1 MSGLRSALEEL
12 QAEDLWAIESDQ
24 LEADLVELERASR
37 VLQAERLR
45 RISEVDRRG
54 KFRKEGYLSV
64 SSWMAS
70 RLRIGVQ
77 AATREVRSARALQEM
92 PATQTALAAGEI
104 SGQAVGLLVR
114 AREAHPGA
122 FGQDERLLLEAAKK
136 LRVRDLYRT
145 VEYWRQTID
154 SAGTAEEEEL
164 SYHRRRL
171 HISSTLYG
179 TVRMDGELDPE
190 TGNTVIAA
198 LNAVQD
204 ADAHGGRRPDVRSAA
219 QRRADALGELCHQ
232 WMNSS
237 DRPKVAGER
246 PHMSVIVNV
255 EALAGRGEGRAELG
269 NGSPIHPE
277 SARRLACDA
286 AISRVLTTGRS
297 EPLDVG
303 RRTAIVSPVTRRA
316 LVIRDKHCTFPGC
329 ERPSEWCDA
338 HHVRH
343 WADGGPTALS
353 NLILLCR
360 PHHRVLHQRDGFR
373 VKMEDGR
380 PRFFR
385 SDGTQLDE
393 RAPP

>member
-12 QAEDLWAIESDQ
+12 QAEDLWAVESTQ
-24 LEADLVELERASR
+24 LEADLVELERAAR
-37 VLQAERLR
+37 ILQAERLR
-45 RISEVDRRG
+45 RIAEVDRRNVYRRDG
-54 KFRKEGYLSV
+54 HLSI
-64 SSWMAS
+64 SAWLAS

-92 PATQTALAAGEI
+92 PATQTALGTGEI

-114 AREAHPGA
+114 ARESHPGA
-122 FGQDERLLLEAAKK
+122 FGQDEALLLEAAKK

-145 VEYWRQTID
+145 VEHWRQAID
-154 SAGTAEEEEL
+154 SAGKAEEEEL

-171 HISSTLYG
+171 YISSTLYG
-179 TVRMDGELDPE
+179 TVRMDGEFDPE

-237 DRPKVAGER
+237 DRPNVAGER
-246 PHMSVIVNV
+246 PHMSVIVDV
-255 EALAGRGEGRAELG
+255 EALAGRGDARAELG

-316 LVIRDKHCTFPGC
+316 LVVRDGHCTFPGC
-329 ERPSEWCDA
+329 ERPSDWCDA

-360 PHHRVLHQRDGFR
+360 PHHRALHQREGFR
-373 VKMEDGR
+373 VEMVEGR

-385 SDGTQLDE
+385 PDGTRLED